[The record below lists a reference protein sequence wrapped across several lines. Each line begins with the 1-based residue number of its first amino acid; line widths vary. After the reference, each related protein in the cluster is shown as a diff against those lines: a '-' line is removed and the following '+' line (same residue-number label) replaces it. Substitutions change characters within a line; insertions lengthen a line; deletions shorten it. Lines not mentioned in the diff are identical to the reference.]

1 MKFQIEVRPNS
12 KKSVVTR
19 LADGD
24 FKVFV
29 KAPAKEGEANK
40 EVIALVA
47 KYFGVAKSCVAVL
60 RGARGKKKIIEIEG
74 RVPMI
79 NTLLDA
85 SKKNTREYEKE

>member
-1 MKFQIEVRPNS
+1 MRFLIEVRPHS
-12 KKSVVTR
+12 KKSEVTR

-47 KYFGVAKSCVAVL
+47 KYFDVSKSCVAIL
-60 RGARGKKKIIEIEG
+60 KGARGKKKIVEI
-74 RVPMI
+74 
-79 NTLLDA
+79 TQ
-85 SKKNTREYEKE
+85 